1 MYPDCSTAGP
11 DTIED
16 QSSAAF
22 PKAADVFR
30 EKRMNKKK
38 FYLALIIFSLTGQV
52 AWVVE
57 NMYFNVF
64 IYKMFNASAADISL
78 MVEASAVAATLTTI
92 FIGALSDRVQR
103 RRIFMCLGYILW
115 GVSIIA
121 FAFVRLDILSSCFG
135 AAAVTAATAVTI
147 VIILDCVMTFFGSTA
162 NDAAYNAWLT
172 DRTDETNRGAAEG
185 INSMMPLVA
194 ILVVFGGFMGF
205 DLDKAE
211 SWTTIYIVIGAVVLV
226 VGLLGFLIVEDAPAK
241 RPDEPGYMQ
250 TIFYGFRPSVVKAN
264 KSLYTT
270 LIGFVVFGIS
280 IQVFMPYLII
290 YYEKTLGM
298 SDYVLIMAPAIILAA
313 VVTALYG
320 KLIDRYGFERMI
332 YPSMG
337 MLGLGYVL
345 LFVFPGVIDAHGLA
359 MKIPVFVGSLL
370 MMSGYLSGM
379 AVFGTKIRN
388 ETPEH
393 MAGRFQGLRII
404 AQVLIPG
411 VVGPAIGAAV
421 LKDAEMIT
429 NSDGTQ
435 SFLPSNIIFLTAFA
449 VLVVLFIY
457 IVVIL
462 KNRKTVKAAER

>member
-1 MYPDCSTAGP
+1 
-11 DTIED
+11 
-16 QSSAAF
+16 
-22 PKAADVFR
+22 
-30 EKRMNKKK
+30 MNKKK

-121 FAFVRLDILSSCFG
+121 FAFVRLDILSSWFG
-135 AAAVTAATAVTI
+135 AAAGTAATAVTI

-226 VGLLGFLIVEDAPAK
+226 VG
-241 RPDEPGYMQ
+241 
-250 TIFYGFRPSVVKAN
+250 
-264 KSLYTT
+264 
-270 LIGFVVFGIS
+270 
-280 IQVFMPYLII
+280 
-290 YYEKTLGM
+290 
-298 SDYVLIMAPAIILAA
+298 
-313 VVTALYG
+313 
-320 KLIDRYGFERMI
+320 
-332 YPSMG
+332 
-337 MLGLGYVL
+337 
-345 LFVFPGVIDAHGLA
+345 
-359 MKIPVFVGSLL
+359 
-370 MMSGYLSGM
+370 
-379 AVFGTKIRN
+379 
-388 ETPEH
+388 
-393 MAGRFQGLRII
+393 
-404 AQVLIPG
+404 
-411 VVGPAIGAAV
+411 
-421 LKDAEMIT
+421 
-429 NSDGTQ
+429 
-435 SFLPSNIIFLTAFA
+435 
-449 VLVVLFIY
+449 
-457 IVVIL
+457 
-462 KNRKTVKAAER
+462 